1 MTGDGLKTLAPV
13 AFTYAPI
20 RIAADADAF
29 LDAVE
34 AAA

>member
-1 MTGDGLKTLAPV
+1 V

-20 RIAADADAF
+20 RIEADADAF